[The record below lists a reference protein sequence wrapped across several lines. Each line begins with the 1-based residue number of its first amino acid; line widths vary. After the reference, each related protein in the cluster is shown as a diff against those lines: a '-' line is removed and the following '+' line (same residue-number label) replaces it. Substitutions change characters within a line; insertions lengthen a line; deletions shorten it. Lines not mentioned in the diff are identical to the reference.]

1 MKKIMTF
8 LSMIALAF
16 VGTMMIGCSNKEYDI
31 EKPEQPVESENVI
44 TLTTTISFPD
54 ADTDT
59 DETKAL
65 DVDYGNKIFSKTF
78 AIGEKMCLI
87 YGWGDGLTTDESDPL
102 TAEDITN
109 GGKTAKFT
117 FQVYSPKKTV
127 DVTYVYPAAM
137 VGGNYPDY
145 HIDYSRLNTQDGTL
159 ASISSGLDLATF
171 TGPWDGDNLP
181 SANLTNELA
190 IIAYTLKNADGSVDL
205 TSSITGM
212 TINDGTNNYTVNRYA
227 AAGPIYVAI
236 RPTNNATINY
246 TATDG
251 TTNNYKKTVSEKT
264 YEAGKFSQL
273 GLRMAPSSSATGYA
287 LKDSHVGDV
296 VGSDGLAYA
305 PADRNNLPAY
315 ASVAGMVAYKDG
327 VNGLVIALSD
337 ESNIMKWPEA
347 VSAAIAHTPAVTGHA
362 WRMPSLSEWKQMF
375 AAFGS
380 IETSSTGLN
389 TAITNAGGN
398 TLDKIHY
405 WTSTD
410 KEGNPANAYYIGLS
424 GSNVT
429 YSYDKGKATDYS
441 YARAC
446 FAFDPDLISGVFS
459 VSDNQ
464 RVQFARGNLTYTSN
478 GWALANNSWEYSN
491 TVYGKGVGSHYFSW
505 NDVFN
510 SANSGNSDIQEDVI
524 KNGLGSYSWRA
535 LSLAEWRYLLGYN
548 GSPFRTVSWHRY
560 AKIKGAEPGIEDK
573 RYLLIFPDFFKETD
587 WTAAMGQKPSP
598 SAFDGAGQ
606 ESIAYTESNFAAM
619 QTAGIVILPAAGA
632 HYSGGNP
639 PHWYE
644 VGITG
649 YYWTSTTDD
658 ASGYSFRAYNVYFDQ
673 YAESGQVDDTAWP
686 KDGSRCYSVRLV
698 QNK

>member
-1 MKKIMTF
+1 MKKMMTF

-16 VGTMMIGCSNKEYDI
+16 VGTMMIGCSDKEYDI

-65 DVDYGNKIFSKTF
+65 NIDYGNKKLSKTF

-87 YGWGDGLTTDESDPL
+87 YGLGDGLTTDESDPL

-117 FQVYSPKKTV
+117 FQVYDPKKTV

-137 VGGNYPDY
+137 VGGSYPDY

-159 ASISSGLDLATF
+159 ESISSGLDLATF

-212 TINDGTNNYTVNRYA
+212 TINDGTNNYAVSRA
-227 AAGPIYVAI
+227 AAEGPIYVAI
-236 RPTNNATINY
+236 RPTNDATINY

-251 TTNNYKKTVSEKT
+251 TTNYTKTVDNQT
-264 YEAGKFSQL
+264 YEAGSFYQI
-273 GLRMAPSSSATGYA
+273 GLRMTPTSGATGHALSSSA
-287 LKDSHVGDV
+287 VGEV
-296 VGSDGLAYA
+296 VGTNGLAYA
-305 PADRNNLPAY
+305 PADKNNLPPGVTA
-315 ASVAGMVAYKDG
+315 AGMVAYKDG

-337 ESNIMKWPEA
+337 ESDIKTWPEQ
-347 VSAAIAHTPAVTGHA
+347 VNAAAAHTPAVTGHA

-375 AAFGS
+375 AAFGVS
-380 IETSSTGLN
+380 ETSSTGLN

-410 KEGNPANAYYIGLS
+410 KEGIPANAYYIGLS
-424 GSNVT
+424 GSNVI
-429 YSYDKGKATDYS
+429 YSYDKGKTDWS

-446 FAFDPDLISGVFS
+446 FYFGYDRNAFS
-459 VSDNQ
+459 VSPTT
-464 RVQFARGNLTYTSN
+464 RVTFAPGNLRYTGTKWEFLS
-478 GWALANNSWEYSN
+478 NSWDCGYN
-491 TVYGKGVGSHYFSW
+491 GNHGKTSGSQYFAW
-505 NDVFN
+505 NDVFKDA
-510 SANSGNSDIQEDVI
+510 SVSTASDIKDDVA
-524 KNGLGSYSWRA
+524 NDLGSTWRG
-535 LSLAEWRYLLGYN
+535 LSTEEWHYLLGYDGSN
-548 GSPFRTVSWHRY
+548 GGVQSPRRAVAWHRY
-560 AKIKGAEPGIEDK
+560 AMVDDTDLGAGSG
-573 RYLLIFPDFFKETD
+573 RYLLIFPDGFQESD
-587 WTAAMGQKPSP
+587 WTAAMGTKPTQFEQNGVLYDSKYTTSNFTAMGAAGIIILP
-598 SAFDGAGQ
+598 KSGCWLKGWGLSYQGTGRYWSSTCADADGAMALIMNAPG
-606 ESIAYTESNFAAM
+606 
-619 QTAGIVILPAAGA
+619 VILVLTNKTEENLP
-632 HYSGGNP
+632 
-639 PHWYE
+639 
-644 VGITG
+644 
-649 YYWTSTTDD
+649 
-658 ASGYSFRAYNVYFDQ
+658 
-673 YAESGQVDDTAWP
+673 
-686 KDGSRCYSVRLV
+686 VRLV
-698 QNK
+698 KNVE